1 MKIDSTSRVAGGSAT
16 VESTTA
22 RAVILKQ
29 INALQKSE
37 AGLSEQLA
45 KLGNSSSDIEQRIAL
60 QQQIQGIE
68 AQIKALQTAL
78 LQTDTDR
85 TVQVVHPA
93 EEETKPTAE
102 AKQAPAA
109 QRDKSS
115 DTVGSVIDTV
125 A

>member
-1 MKIDSTSRVAGGSAT
+1 MKIDPTSRGTAGSGV

-45 KLGNSSSDIEQRIAL
+45 KLGNTSSEIQQRIAL

-93 EEETKPTAE
+93 EEEAKPT
-102 AKQAPAA
+102 PAA
-109 QRDKSS
+109 QRDKRSE
-115 DTVGSVIDTV
+115 TVGSVIDTV